1 MKKAFLA
8 MGLAALLSLPVASYA
23 AEAPVHLYGNSNMVN
38 VYEHMGSAVY
48 LVKNSARMVAKDKDT
63 GFIFK
68 VDIKNVSYDPS
79 ADEFH
84 TQSVSAHTSVWDYCP
99 LNKNFHGYS
108 AMFDGDKEID
118 VPPYVNAQVSYV
130 SYDQGKNWRPFY
142 MNDTHGYNQPVRDLF
157 WKGLNLI
164 RGLDR

>member
-79 ADEFH
+79 ADEFR
-84 TQSVSAHTSVWDYCP
+84 TQSVSAKTPVWFYCP

-108 AMFDGDKEID
+108 AMFAGDKEID
-118 VPPYVNAQVSYV
+118 VPPYVNTQVSSPASRRWYI
-130 SYDQGKNWRPFY
+130 SSRSC
-142 MNDTHGYNQPVRDLF
+142 L
-157 WKGLNLI
+157 LNTSINLSSGEI
-164 RGLDR
+164 TVIETSTSLSTGTV